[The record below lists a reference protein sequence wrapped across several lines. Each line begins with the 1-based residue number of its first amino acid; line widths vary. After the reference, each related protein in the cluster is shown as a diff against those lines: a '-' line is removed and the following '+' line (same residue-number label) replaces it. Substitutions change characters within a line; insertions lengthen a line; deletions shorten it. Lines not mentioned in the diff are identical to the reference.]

1 MEMCQ
6 HGDFQDS
13 HWINNQDSQD
23 QEGAVILVRLVKQKE
38 FILYL
43 FWSRLEQ
50 QLLCQGCYH
59 HHIVAYNDQRLPT
72 LLIVILEMG
81 NIRVWYDLQLLLAWL
96 LQYKLV

>member
-38 FILYL
+38 FLLYL
-43 FWSRLEQ
+43 FWSRRE
-50 QLLCQGCYH
+50 QLLLFLDQCPHQTL
-59 HHIVAYNDQRLPT
+59 AYNNQRQPP
-72 LLIVILEMG
+72 LLQVNLEMG
-81 NIRVWYDLQLLLAWL
+81 NTRVWQDLQLLLAWL
-96 LQYKLV
+96 LQYNLV